1 LLVLFYYKGAGK
13 PHLAVELRTHCAQ
26 LFIAFCLTLVTV
38 ECPDMLKGAIELDA
52 AASVQRTKNARDG
65 FEYCIRIDAP
75 NAGQGAGVAA
85 AAQPKV
91 KRWTKLVMVLRSEPE
106 MAAWL
111 AAIRW
116 GLVPNAG
123 SVRGTAAV
131 HAVPDQAWSEA
142 AF

>member
-1 LLVLFYYKGAGK
+1 
-13 PHLAVELRTHCAQ
+13 
-26 LFIAFCLTLVTV
+26 
-38 ECPDMLKGAIELDA
+38 MLKGAIELDS

-75 NAGQGAGVAA
+75 NAGKGAGVVA

-116 GLVPNAG
+116 GLQPNAG
-123 SVRGTAAV
+123 GVRETAA
-131 HAVPDQAWSEA
+131 ARAAPDQVWSDA
-142 AF
+142 AI